1 MKFNIRISNSF
12 LHGESNT
19 PFAVDGPFLT
29 DDEIKI
35 IQRFLEDVANG
46 RALVGKN
53 KPSWVDDNHDKIPGS
68 DNYEQENYWHYHCG
82 PTWYPNTFKNYT
94 INLNF
99 NPGGMHSNECI
110 HYAKND
116 NEIVIV
122 GFSREHIPFLSSD
135 GNNNPL
141 FNDEE
146 EE

>member
-1 MKFNIRISNSF
+1 
-12 LHGESNT
+12 
-19 PFAVDGPFLT
+19 
-29 DDEIKI
+29 
-35 IQRFLEDVANG
+35 
-46 RALVGKN
+46 
-53 KPSWVDDNHDKIPGS
+53 
-68 DNYEQENYWHYHCG
+68 WHYHCG